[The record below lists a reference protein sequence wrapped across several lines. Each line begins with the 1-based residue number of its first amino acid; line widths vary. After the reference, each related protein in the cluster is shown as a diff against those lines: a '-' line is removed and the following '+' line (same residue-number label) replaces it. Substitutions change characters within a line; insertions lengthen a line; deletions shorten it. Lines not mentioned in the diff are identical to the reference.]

1 MKKLLFI
8 LLAFAP
14 ALLFA
19 GELKVSV
26 VDKELEIPLEG
37 VKLSVKANPSASA
50 QTDENGTAVIVI
62 PDNLSSGTVEAALAG
77 YQNASVK
84 FSSASQELQIAMS
97 ITDVIEGQALVVNR
111 ASPDGAEDRRFDC
124 NVKRAN
130 AFHRQHG
137 NHGRLH
143 GFGKN
148 LAGRFVQRRV
158 GN

>member
-1 MKKLLFI
+1 MKKFLSI

-77 YQNASVK
+77 YQSASVK

-111 ASPDGAEDRRFDC
+111 ASPDGAEEKTGVSTVMSKEQMHSTANMGIMADC
-124 NVKRAN
+124 MASVRTLP
-130 AFHRQHG
+130 G
-137 NHGRLH
+137 
-143 GFGKN
+143 
-148 LAGRFVQRRV
+148 V

>member
-62 PDNLSSGTVEAALAG
+62 PDNLSSGTVEGIDCQSYLWSFVCGQRICLAL
-77 YQNASVK
+77 
-84 FSSASQELQIAMS
+84 L
-97 ITDVIEGQALVVNR
+97 
-111 ASPDGAEDRRFDC
+111 RFDTR
-124 NVKRAN
+124 KSI
-130 AFHRQHG
+130 
-137 NHGRLH
+137 
-143 GFGKN
+143 FGYF
-148 LAGRFVQRRV
+148 RYD
-158 GN
+158 